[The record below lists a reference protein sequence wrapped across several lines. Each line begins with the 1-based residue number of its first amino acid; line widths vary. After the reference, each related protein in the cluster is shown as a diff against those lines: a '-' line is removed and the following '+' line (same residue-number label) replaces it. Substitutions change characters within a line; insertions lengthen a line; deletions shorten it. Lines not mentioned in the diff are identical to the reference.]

1 MPSAA
6 MCRKQLLS
14 STKGSL
20 DMEAGNPSHHK
31 VLSTW
36 AEQGGPAAL
45 SFPGQQ
51 LSKVLAW

>member
-6 MCRKQLLS
+6 QRRKQLVS
-14 STKGSL
+14 SAERSL
-20 DMEAGNPSHHK
+20 DMEAESPSPHK

-36 AEQGGPAAL
+36 AEQGRPGAL

-51 LSKVLAW
+51 LNKVLAW